1 MPDEWDKTPAFSVYK
16 AGSANSGGKPGGGA
30 VAGIAIG
37 LLIVVI
43 ALGLY
48 IYNKKDEIAKDIK
61 YVVGAA
67 KKQKEV
73 EVVDNADGATPAD
86 GGDEDEEAPVSPAKS
101 AKSNVSGADLELE
114 ADGSILQEVMSEAGS
129 PAKTP
134 QKKKGNS
141 GDAMDNEED
150 IDAANMPISPSA
162 EDSEII

>member
-1 MPDEWDKTPAFSVYK
+1 MPDEWDKTPAVSVYK
-16 AGSANSGGKPGGGA
+16 TGTANSGGKPGGGA

-37 LLIVVI
+37 LLVVVI
-43 ALGLY
+43 ALGVY

-61 YVVGAA
+61 HVMGAA

-73 EVVDNADGATPAD
+73 EVVDNAQESGAAE

-101 AKSNVSGADLELE
+101 NASGADLELE

-129 PAKTP
+129 PTKTP
-134 QKKKGNS
+134 QKKKSES

-150 IDAANMPISPSA
+150 IDTANMPISPSA